1 MSLIC
6 FHSNYIDPSVVIIVL
21 IQSTLIDNTT
31 RNNEF
36 EIKLKEMN
44 FSQIKNQSD
53 S

>member
-1 MSLIC
+1 MLIE
-6 FHSNYIDPSVVIIVL
+6 
-21 IQSTLIDNTT
+21 STLIDNTT

-44 FSQIKNQSD
+44 LYQNKNQSE